1 MDLTVTSRFSD
12 GSLSAATVTENPYGT
27 WQGMVSNVN
36 NGVRTETRRLFG
48 SGSVPEQYWIQIR
61 QLSDDP
67 SNDGME
73 YSLSV
78 QTLPYAGHTPYP
90 YTCSQPGI
98 AFGEGTYRGSTA
110 ALADNHDGRCATD
123 TGNEAVWR
131 YTTDTARGVT
141 IDTAGSSFDTVVY
154 VRSSCS
160 GYEWSCNDDYYG
172 SRQGQLYFSA
182 QPGVDYYIFVDGWGT
197 ESGDYVFE
205 LTEW

>member
-1 MDLTVTSRFSD
+1 M
-12 GSLSAATVTENPYGT
+12 
-27 WQGMVSNVN
+27 
-36 NGVRTETRRLFG
+36 
-48 SGSVPEQYWIQIR
+48 
-61 QLSDDP
+61 
-67 SNDGME
+67 
-73 YSLSV
+73 
-78 QTLPYAGHTPYP
+78 
-90 YTCSQPGI
+90 
-98 AFGEGTYRGSTA
+98 
-110 ALADNHDGRCATD
+110 D
-123 TGNEAVWR
+123 TGNKAVWR

-141 IDTAGSSFDTVVY
+141 VDTAGSTFDTVVY